1 MRINRILEIVLNGRG
16 SICTRCDR
24 LGFHAMSQVVNVAF
38 QDLAIANI
46 YVTGPSF
53 LTIVHLL
60 E

>member
-46 YVTGPSF
+46 YVTGLFSR
-53 LTIVHLL
+53 
-60 E
+60 